1 MIFRNYAKF
10 NKRSGE
16 LQYWTHENHA
26 VELYRTEMVKSR
38 LKYIY
43 ENPVRAGWVE
53 SPEEYLYSSA
63 RNYSGLPGLIE
74 IDYS

>member
-1 MIFRNYAKF
+1 MPPLRRKLLIPLGKF
-10 NKRSGE
+10 HLFLSILLDLDKLSEFLVMGE
-16 LQYWTHENHA
+16 AFQIH
-26 VELYRTEMVKSR
+26 
-38 LKYIY
+38 